1 MRNGVSSS
9 RVFCPAPADLPATLQ
24 PQTLYDFLCNK
35 FPHISPAT
43 WQMRFEKGDIFSA
56 QGNILPLDAP
66 YIARQTVQYYRELPA
81 EKPLP
86 YLETILYADE
96 YIVVADKPH
105 FLPVIPSGQYVQ
117 ETLLV
122 RLKRKLNLP
131 ELSPIHRIDRDT
143 AGVVVFCVQKKYRA
157 AYHALFRLG
166 QVQKIY
172 VAIASTLGEAQ
183 KTKLAF
189 SLPFKIENWLEDD
202 ESFMQMRVKH
212 REAEDCGDSGGSG
225 SSNSGSKKK
234 EMAVTHI
241 VDMQPLPENPSLSR
255 YTLQPKTGKRHQLR
269 VHMMHL
275 GIPILGD
282 QIYPKLRIER
292 DIATGDH
299 APLQL
304 LAKSIA
310 FIDPITKKNRQF
322 DTARSLTLS

>member
-1 MRNGVSSS
+1 MRNGVSPS
-9 RVFCPAPADLPATLQ
+9 RVFCPALADLPATLQ
-24 PQTLYDFLCNK
+24 PQTLYDFLCDK

-43 WQMRFEKGDIFSA
+43 WQMRFEKGDICNTL
-56 QGNILPLDAP
+56 GEKLGLDAP

-81 EKPLP
+81 EKALP

-202 ESFMQMRVKH
+202 ESFMQMRVKLDD
-212 REAEDCGDSGGSG
+212 AGGEVDNDGKSQIA
-225 SSNSGSKKK
+225 
-234 EMAVTHI
+234 MTHI
-241 VDMQPLPENPSLSR
+241 VDMQPLPEDPSLSR

-269 VHMMHL
+269 VHMMHI

-282 QIYPKLRIER
+282 QIYPVLRIER
-292 DIATGDH
+292 DIATGNH

-310 FIDPITKKNRQF
+310 FTDPITKENRQF
-322 DTARSLTLS
+322 DSARSLSIDFSKS